1 MLTVVAVSHVVCV
14 QLKALVVG
22 KVVIVIIVASGE
34 AKRVPQLAVC
44 ITQGAGSA
52 ACSSHAVPLVRGQA
66 LRMEK
71 IQAVRAL
78 HGGRAATAVG
88 PCVAVAVAVFATLP
102 LLHCLQMASYY
113 YFFSQ
118 QHPPPGRPGSAG
130 GRRRALGPS
139 AKRAPYAPSAHGPVW
154 ARGTS

>member
-52 ACSSHAVPLVRGQA
+52 ACSSRAAPLVVLQA
-66 LRMEK
+66 GRMEK

-78 HGGRAATAVG
+78 HGGRVATAG
-88 PCVAVAVAVFATLP
+88 RFLVAGTVAIFA
-102 LLHCLQMASYY
+102 
-113 YFFSQ
+113 
-118 QHPPPGRPGSAG
+118 
-130 GRRRALGPS
+130 ALFE
-139 AKRAPYAPSAHGPVW
+139 
-154 ARGTS
+154 